1 MTKFKSITEVRNSLG
16 RLYKVELPPVA
27 KDKFTPYQV
36 MYRKGW
42 VLMSSSNVVAAY
54 IYEDGHY
61 YALKDAWMK
70 PEILESLE
78 KLTNRKGAE
87 ILTHDDVTILER

>member
-1 MTKFKSITEVRNSLG
+1 MTKFKSVTEVRNTLG
-16 RLYKVELPPVA
+16 RIYKVELPPVA
-27 KDKFTPYQV
+27 MDKFTPYQV

-54 IYEDGHY
+54 IYGDEHY
-61 YALKDAWMK
+61 YILKDAWMK
-70 PEILESLE
+70 PEILEMLE
-78 KLTNRKGAE
+78 KLTNHKGAE

>member
-1 MTKFKSITEVRNSLG
+1 M
-16 RLYKVELPPVA
+16 
-27 KDKFTPYQV
+27 DKFTPYQV

-54 IYEDGHY
+54 IYEDEQY
-61 YALKDAWMK
+61 YVLKDAWMK

>member
-1 MTKFKSITEVRNSLG
+1 MTKFKSVTEVRNTLG
-16 RLYKVELPPVA
+16 RIYKVELPSVA
-27 KDKFTPYQV
+27 TDKFTPYQV

-54 IYEDGHY
+54 IYGDEHY
-61 YALKDAWMK
+61 YILKDAWMK

>member
-1 MTKFKSITEVRNSLG
+1 MTKFKSVTEVRNTLG
-16 RLYKVELPPVA
+16 RIYKVELPPVA
-27 KDKFTPYQV
+27 TDKFTPYQV

-54 IYEDGHY
+54 VYGEERY
-61 YALKDAWMK
+61 YVLKDAWIK

>member
-1 MTKFKSITEVRNSLG
+1 MTKFKSVTEVRNTLG
-16 RLYKVELPPVA
+16 RIYKVELPPVA
-27 KDKFTPYQV
+27 MDKFTPYQV

-54 IYEDGHY
+54 IYGGEHY
-61 YALKDAWMK
+61 YILKDAWMK
-70 PEILESLE
+70 PEILEMLE

>member
-1 MTKFKSITEVRNSLG
+1 MTKFKSVTEVRNTLG
-16 RLYKVELPPVA
+16 RIYKVELPPVA
-27 KDKFTPYQV
+27 MDKFTPYQV

-42 VLMSSSNVVAAY
+42 ALMSSSNVVATY
-54 IYEDGHY
+54 IYGDEHY
-61 YALKDAWMK
+61 YILKDAWMK
-70 PEILESLE
+70 PEILEMLE

>member
-1 MTKFKSITEVRNSLG
+1 MTKFKSVTEVRNTLG
-16 RLYKVELPPVA
+16 RIYKVELPPVTM
-27 KDKFTPYQV
+27 DKFTPYQV

-54 IYEDGHY
+54 IYGDEHY
-61 YALKDAWMK
+61 YILKDAWMK
-70 PEILESLE
+70 PEILEILE

>member
-16 RLYKVELPPVA
+16 RIYKVELPPVA
-27 KDKFTPYQV
+27 MDKFTPYQV

-54 IYEDGHY
+54 VYGEEHY
-61 YALKDAWMK
+61 YIMKDAWMK
-70 PEILESLE
+70 PEILEMLE

-87 ILTHDDVTILER
+87 ILTHDDVTILGR

>member
-1 MTKFKSITEVRNSLG
+1 MTKFKSVTEVRNTLG
-16 RLYKVELPPVA
+16 RIYKVELPPVA
-27 KDKFTPYQV
+27 MDKFTPYQV

-54 IYEDGHY
+54 IYGDEQY
-61 YALKDAWMK
+61 YVLKDAWMK
-70 PEILESLE
+70 PEILEMLE

>member
-1 MTKFKSITEVRNSLG
+1 MTKFKSVTEVRNTLG
-16 RLYKVELPPVA
+16 RIYKVELPPVA
-27 KDKFTPYQV
+27 MDKFTPYQV

-54 IYEDGHY
+54 IYGDEHY
-61 YALKDAWMK
+61 YILKDAWMK
-70 PEILESLE
+70 PEILEMLE
-78 KLTNRKGAE
+78 KLTNRKGAG

>member
-1 MTKFKSITEVRNSLG
+1 MTKFKTVTEVRNTLG
-16 RLYKVELPPVA
+16 RIYKVELPPVA
-27 KDKFTPYQV
+27 MDKFTPYQV

-42 VLMSSSNVVAAY
+42 ALMSSSNVVAAY
-54 IYEDGHY
+54 IYGDEHY
-61 YALKDAWMK
+61 YILKDAWMK
-70 PEILESLE
+70 PEILEMLE

>member
-1 MTKFKSITEVRNSLG
+1 M
-16 RLYKVELPPVA
+16 
-27 KDKFTPYQV
+27 DKFTPYQV

-54 IYEDGHY
+54 IYGDEHY
-61 YALKDAWMK
+61 YILKDAWMK

>member
-1 MTKFKSITEVRNSLG
+1 MTEFKSVTEVRNTLG
-16 RLYKVELPPVA
+16 RIYKVELPPVA
-27 KDKFTPYQV
+27 TDKFTPYQV

-54 IYEDGHY
+54 VYGDEHY
-61 YALKDAWMK
+61 YILKDAWMK
-70 PEILESLE
+70 PEILEMLE

>member
-1 MTKFKSITEVRNSLG
+1 MTKFKSVTEVRNTLG
-16 RLYKVELPPVA
+16 RIYKVELPPVA
-27 KDKFTPYQV
+27 MDKFTPYQV

-54 IYEDGHY
+54 VYEDGHY
-61 YALKDAWMK
+61 YILKDAWMK
-70 PEILESLE
+70 PEILEMLE

-87 ILTHDDVTILER
+87 SQSL

>member
-1 MTKFKSITEVRNSLG
+1 MTKFKSVTEVRNTLG
-16 RLYKVELPPVA
+16 RIYKVELPPVA
-27 KDKFTPYQV
+27 MDKFTPYQV

-42 VLMSSSNVVAAY
+42 VLMTRSDVVAAY
-54 IYEDGHY
+54 IYGDEHY
-61 YALKDAWMK
+61 YILKDAWMK

>member
-1 MTKFKSITEVRNSLG
+1 MTKFKSVTEVRNTLG
-16 RLYKVELPPVA
+16 RIYKVELPPVA
-27 KDKFTPYQV
+27 MDKFTPYQV

-61 YALKDAWMK
+61 YVLKDAWTK
-70 PEILESLE
+70 PEILVLIPLESGKFLNE
-78 KLTNRKGAE
+78 SADFKAADGLS
-87 ILTHDDVTILER
+87 

>member
-1 MTKFKSITEVRNSLG
+1 MTKFKSVTEVRNTLG
-16 RLYKVELPPVA
+16 RIYKVELPPVTM
-27 KDKFTPYQV
+27 DKFTPYQV

-54 IYEDGHY
+54 IYGDEHY
-61 YALKDAWMK
+61 YILKDAWMK
-70 PEILESLE
+70 PEILEMLE